1 MEALPLRKSK
11 FAMSTPAHKSGFVNI
26 IGNPNVGK
34 STLMNALLGQKLAIT
49 TPKAQTTRHRIFGI
63 LNEPEY
69 QIVFSDT
76 PGILKPAYA
85 MQEQMMGYVQST
97 FEDAD
102 VMMLVVAPGEQQ
114 IKQPQIL
121 DQLQKTETP
130 VLVLINKID
139 TLSETELIAESEF
152 WSQILPKAEV
162 IPISALKKFQ
172 LDYLLNRLLELAP
185 EGPAY
190 FEKDQVTDRHERYFV
205 AEIIREKILGN
216 YQKEIPYA
224 VEVGIET
231 FEEQDPMITRIRA
244 VIFVERDTQKGI
256 VIGHKGQALKKVG
269 TQARMDIETFLN
281 KHVHLELFVK
291 VMKDW
296 RKDPKKLKRFGY

>member
-1 MEALPLRKSK
+1 LEALPLQKSK
-11 FAMSTPAHKSGFVNI
+11 YAMSTPAHKSGFVNI

-102 VMMLVVAPGEQQ
+102 VMMLVVAPGEHQ

-139 TLSETELIAESEF
+139 TLSEAELIAESEY
-152 WSQILPKAEV
+152 WSQTLPKAEV

-231 FEEQDPMITRIRA
+231 FEEQDPTITRIRA

-269 TQARMDIETFLN
+269 TQARKDIETFLN